1 MEATLLEWLDRKE
14 DEDDVYLNDMSEI
27 PNQVVIENIYP
38 NPFNPVSNIAFNV
51 SSNTNVSINILDI
64 QGRLVKSVIN
74 QDFQSGNYDVQ
85 INASDL
91 SSGIYFIELIL
102 VTFVQRGKKR
112 VRQRLW
118 GGAITV
124 NFEHCSLS

>member
-1 MEATLLEWLDRKE
+1 MIDNL
-14 DEDDVYLNDMSEI
+14 YLNDMSQI

-64 QGRLVKSVIN
+64 QGRLVKSIIN

-91 SSGIYFIELIL
+91 SSGIYFIELISDFNKDYSKIVL
-102 VTFVQRGKKR
+102 LK
-112 VRQRLW
+112 
-118 GGAITV
+118 
-124 NFEHCSLS
+124 

>member
-1 MEATLLEWLDRKE
+1 
-14 DEDDVYLNDMSEI
+14 MSEI

-74 QDFQSGNYDVQ
+74 QDFQSGSYDIQ
-85 INASDL
+85 INGSDL
-91 SSGIYFIELIL
+91 SSGIYFIELISDFNKDYSKIVL
-102 VTFVQRGKKR
+102 LK
-112 VRQRLW
+112 
-118 GGAITV
+118 
-124 NFEHCSLS
+124 